1 MLTVTKDLVLP
12 TTITG
17 SYPKPNWYTQ
27 NLQGR
32 AFKVAMGDSLFREQ
46 YLDAVAGILTEQ
58 SMAGLDIL
66 TDGDARF
73 DLAVGGKSWIF
84 YPLERLGGV
93 EGRRDLS
100 PGWAG
105 DFAIGPGHILWEVQE
120 AYQPPVVTSAVTR
133 GPLEYAA
140 VWKTAQRMTDK
151 PVKFGTSSAQILVRM
166 LWNEHY
172 RSDHEL
178 IMDLAAVMNE
188 ELRDLAASAPSS
200 RSLLAARGGARVRT

>member
-27 NLQGR
+27 NLQTR

-73 DLAVGGKSWIF
+73 DLAVGA
-84 YPLERLGGV
+84 
-93 EGRRDLS
+93 S
-100 PGWAG
+100 PG
-105 DFAIGPGHILWEVQE
+105 
-120 AYQPPVVTSAVTR
+120 
-133 GPLEYAA
+133 
-140 VWKTAQRMTDK
+140 
-151 PVKFGTSSAQILVRM
+151 SSTHSSG
-166 LWNEHY
+166 W
-172 RSDHEL
+172 
-178 IMDLAAVMNE
+178 
-188 ELRDLAASAPSS
+188 AASKGGETCRPAGRATSPLAPGTFFGRS
-200 RSLLAARGGARVRT
+200 RRPTSRPS